1 MTKNKSHVQLRD
13 PLDDNPIENKKES
26 VAITN
31 KETVEHVS
39 TNTNADTS
47 GVEKVYDQNREL
59 RNRLDLATTVIKELK
74 ETTSSKIKSL
84 QDQLEQYQR
93 QNHNLQTSNATLLE
107 SNKKLKQELNDEN
120 ARAATVAASE
130 IVKSASEFSEMT
142 KKKVKEET
150 NQYREK
156 TISQAEAQAHEI
168 KHDADEY
175 ANQAKERA
183 HKYNSDYNT
192 AKEQMVH
199 LVQDLQTTLSKAEV
213 VPENETSHRQTAIVK
228 SKNETTSQTVK
239 HVANNATTANKAKPK
254 VAQGSNKVVKISTE
268 LKPDKVQEK
277 ATETVTAPATDT
289 GSVKAEKTTANAPKV
304 HQLLSS
310 EESQREI
317 DRNNH
322 SIKDFD
328 DLIAGVQQD
337 NLNLTSNKS

>member
-26 VAITN
+26 VATTN
-31 KETVEHVS
+31 KETVENVS
-39 TNTNADTS
+39 TNTNADTN

-74 ETTSSKIKSL
+74 ETTSNKIKSL

-150 NQYREK
+150 SQYREK

-213 VPENETSHRQTAIVK
+213 VPEGETSHKQTANAK
-228 SKNETTSQTVK
+228 PENETTSQTVN
-239 HVANNATTANKAKPK
+239 HVINTSTSINKAKPK
-254 VAQGSNKVVKISTE
+254 AAQSSNKVVKISTE
-268 LKPDKVQEK
+268 PKSDKVQETV
-277 ATETVTAPATDT
+277 TETVTAPATDT
-289 GSVKAEKTTANAPKV
+289 SSVKTVKTATNTPKV

-317 DRNNH
+317 DRTEH

-337 NLNLTSNKS
+337 NLNLTSNKG

>member
-26 VAITN
+26 VATTN
-31 KETVEHVS
+31 KETVENVS
-39 TNTNADTS
+39 TNTNADTN

-74 ETTSSKIKSL
+74 ETTSNKIKSL
-84 QDQLEQYQR
+84 QDQLEQYER

-150 NQYREK
+150 SQYREK

-213 VPENETSHRQTAIVK
+213 VPENETSHKQTVSAK
-228 SKNETTSQTVK
+228 PENETTSQTVK
-239 HVANNATTANKAKPK
+239 HVANTSTYINKAKPK

-268 LKPDKVQEK
+268 PKPDKVQEK
-277 ATETVTAPATDT
+277 ATESVTVPATNT
-289 GSVKAEKTTANAPKV
+289 GSVKTVKTAANAPKV

-317 DRNNH
+317 DRNKH

-337 NLNLTSNKS
+337 NLNLTSNKD

>member
-26 VAITN
+26 VATTN
-31 KETVEHVS
+31 KETVENVS
-39 TNTNADTS
+39 TNTNADTN

-74 ETTSSKIKSL
+74 ETTSNKIKSL

-150 NQYREK
+150 SQYREK

-213 VPENETSHRQTAIVK
+213 VPESETSHKQTVSAK
-228 SKNETTSQTVK
+228 PENETTSQTVK
-239 HVANNATTANKAKPK
+239 HVANTSTSINKAKPK

-268 LKPDKVQEK
+268 PKPDKVQEK
-277 ATETVTAPATDT
+277 ATETVTVPATDT
-289 GSVKAEKTTANAPKV
+289 GSVKTGKTAASAPKV

-317 DRNNH
+317 DRTEH

-337 NLNLTSNKS
+337 NLNLTSNKD

>member
-26 VAITN
+26 VATTN
-31 KETVEHVS
+31 KETVENVS
-39 TNTNADTS
+39 TNTNADTN

-74 ETTSSKIKSL
+74 ETTSNKIKSL

-150 NQYREK
+150 SQYREK

-192 AKEQMVH
+192 AKEQMAH
-199 LVQDLQTTLSKAEV
+199 LVEDLQTTLSKAEV
-213 VPENETSHRQTAIVK
+213 VPENETNHKQTVSAK
-228 SKNETTSQTVK
+228 PENETTSQTVK
-239 HVANNATTANKAKPK
+239 HVANTSTSVNKAKPK
-254 VAQGSNKVVKISTE
+254 LAQSSNKVVKINTE
-268 LKPDKVQEK
+268 PKPDKVQEK
-277 ATETVTAPATDT
+277 TTEIVTAPATNT
-289 GSVKAEKTTANAPKV
+289 GSVKTVKTATNAPKV

-317 DRNNH
+317 DRNEN

-337 NLNLTSNKS
+337 NLNLTSNKD

>member
-13 PLDDNPIENKKES
+13 PLDDSPIENKKES
-26 VAITN
+26 VAIAN
-31 KETVEHVS
+31 KETVGHVS
-39 TNTNADTS
+39 ANTNADTN

-74 ETTSSKIKSL
+74 ETTSNKIKSL

-213 VPENETSHRQTAIVK
+213 VPESETSHNQAISAK
-228 SKNETTSQTVK
+228 PKNETTSQIAK
-239 HVANNATTANKAKPK
+239 PVANNATAANKAKPK
-254 VAQGSNKVVKISTE
+254 VAQDSNKVVKISTG

-289 GSVKAEKTTANAPKV
+289 GSVKAEKTTANTPKV

-317 DRNNH
+317 DRNEL